1 MSNYYRITA
10 YHKGIN
16 KCCII
21 DSNGIFEKQFQFTY
35 YLYDKGFEIIEVGD
49 TSKFLDVNIGLTEPN
64 PEKMILRAEMYGRPV
79 ETTATVRGVT
89 YRAIMVEDK
98 VYIPNRF
105 ARV

>member
-10 YHKGIN
+10 YHKGID

-21 DSNGIFEKQFQFTY
+21 DSNGMFEKQFQFSF

-49 TSKFLDVNIGLTEPN
+49 SNKFMEVDLRPVEVDT
-64 PEKMILRAEMYGRPV
+64 EKMALRAEMDGRPI

-89 YRAIMVEDK
+89 YRAIMVEGK
-98 VYIPNRF
+98 KYIPNKF